1 MSLADKRRALVEE
14 LSMFDDPHERFQ
26 YIIDRAKTAPTLDA
40 KYKIES
46 LLIEGCT
53 SNLWMLPE
61 YRDGL
66 CRFAVDADSVITKG
80 IATLVAEYYD
90 GATAAEVA
98 ASDADFLG
106 EVGVTQHLSPNRRN
120 GLTNLVG
127 KVRAFGRLHA

>member
-26 YIIDRAKTAPTLDA
+26 YIIDRAKTAPGLDA
-40 KYKIES
+40 KYKIET

-53 SNLWMLPE
+53 SNLWLLPE
-61 YRDGL
+61 FRDGA
-66 CRFAVDADSVITKG
+66 CRFSVDADSLITKG
-80 IATLVAEYYD
+80 IAALVSEYYD
-90 GATAAEVA
+90 GATPAEVA

-127 KVRAFGRLHA
+127 KIRAFGKLHA

>member
-61 YRDGL
+61 FRDGV

-127 KVRAFGRLHA
+127 KVRAFGKLHA

>member
-61 YRDGL
+61 YKDGV
-66 CRFAVDADSVITKG
+66 CRFGVDADSVITKG

>member
-14 LSMFDDPHERFQ
+14 LTMFDDPHERFQ
-26 YIIDRAKTAPTLDA
+26 YIIDRAKTAPSLDA

-61 YRDGL
+61 FKDGV
-66 CRFAVDADSVITKG
+66 CRFGVDADSVITKG

>member
-61 YRDGL
+61 YKDGV
-66 CRFAVDADSVITKG
+66 CRFGVDADSVITKG

-127 KVRAFGRLHA
+127 KVRAFGRLHT

>member
-1 MSLADKRRALVEE
+1 MSLADKRRALVDE

-26 YIIDRAKTAPTLDA
+26 YIIDRAKTSPGLEA

-61 YRDGL
+61 FEKGV
-66 CRFAVDADSVITKG
+66 CRFSSDADSMITKG
-80 IATLVAEYYD
+80 IAALVCEYYD

-127 KVRAFGRLHA
+127 RIRAFGRLHA

>member
-26 YIIDRAKTAPTLDA
+26 YIIDRAKTAPSLDA
-40 KYKIES
+40 KYKVNE

-53 SNLWMLPE
+53 SNLWLVPSCV
-61 YRDGL
+61 DGV
-66 CRFAVDADSVITKG
+66 CRFDSDADSMITKG
-80 IATLVAEYYD
+80 IAALVCEYYD

-98 ASDADFLG
+98 ATDADFLG

-127 KVRAFGRLHA
+127 KIRAFGKLHA

>member
-1 MSLADKRRALVEE
+1 MSLADKRRALVDE

-26 YIIDRAKTAPTLDA
+26 YIIDRAKTAPGIDP

-61 YRDGL
+61 FENGV
-66 CRFAVDADSVITKG
+66 CRFTSDADSMITKG
-80 IATLVAEYYD
+80 IAALVCEYYD
-90 GATAAEVA
+90 GATASEVA
-98 ASDADFLG
+98 GSDADFLG

-127 KVRAFGRLHA
+127 RIRAFGRLHA